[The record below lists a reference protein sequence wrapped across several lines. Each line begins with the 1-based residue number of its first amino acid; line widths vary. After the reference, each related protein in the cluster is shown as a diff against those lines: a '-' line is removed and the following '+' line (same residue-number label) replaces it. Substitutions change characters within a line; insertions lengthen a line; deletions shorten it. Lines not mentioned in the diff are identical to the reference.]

1 MYYQNKSKLVCH
13 GDDDD
18 ISICGNCIE
27 DWTGIRKRKDKIK
40 QKIEVILPIFQVS
53 RRISLMIW
61 IFLLF
66 YRFTRMQKLSSA
78 LKVSVNCTVGFF
90 QLFCI

>member
-1 MYYQNKSKLVCH
+1 MHKARDVEAVNSNVLPNQEQTCRH

-61 IFLLF
+61 IFF
-66 YRFTRMQKLSSA
+66 VVLSVYLYA
-78 LKVSVNCTVGFF
+78 KTVICNESFS
-90 QLFCI
+90 

>member
-61 IFLLF
+61 IFF
-66 YRFTRMQKLSSA
+66 VVLSVYSYA
-78 LKVSVNCTVGFF
+78 KTVICSESFS
-90 QLFCI
+90 